1 MTRLEANKKI
11 VKMISKAVND
21 NPDWRFGQLL
31 RNVGAI
37 RDYQDDWEGLT
48 LWVNEFN
55 TESKDT
61 LTNMVKEEKKREV

>member
-11 VKMISKAVND
+11 VKMISKAVKD